1 MKYKK
6 QEKTNKTLKKIAKIN
21 QKTKRNKSKKFG
33 GSSNK
38 SPLKKDPFSQK
49 EPAIIDSESDDE
61 KVAKKLHTTL
71 NKKPKSNKPPYKYS
85 NENSNLVIYGSN
97 NLKNSSDNGR
107 KSQSNLFV
115 NHKTGGILLL
125 VGLVGGL
132 ASVIIANQ

>member
-6 QEKTNKTLKKIAKIN
+6 QEKTNKTLKKITKNN

-49 EPAIIDSESDDE
+49 EPAIIESDDE
-61 KVAKKLHTTL
+61 RMAKSLHNTL
-71 NKKPKSNKPPYKYS
+71 NKKFKPHPPYNYNK
-85 NENSNLVIYGSN
+85 NSNLVINESN
-97 NLKNSSDNGR
+97 NLKNTSDIGR

-115 NHKTGGILLL
+115 NHKTGGIILL

>member
-6 QEKTNKTLKKIAKIN
+6 QEKTNKTLKKITKNN

-61 KVAKKLHTTL
+61 KVAKK
-71 NKKPKSNKPPYKYS
+71 PKSNKPPYKYN